1 MFILDNSGEGYLPVG
16 RIKQVLNMHGI
27 KISLG
32 QVMDLTDEA
41 SINEKG
47 ESNYLEIMSL
57 LMGEEA
63 IGTYVYRIAKQA
75 PDAFSPSVKDKY
87 VDGVR
92 KSAELSESSADSS
105 FSSMSMQAAYIT
117 IPEIQT
123 MMGNIKAQLKVKRH
137 KKTQKTI
144 SFEEFSANEESFE

>member
-1 MFILDNSGEGYLPVG
+1 MFILDNSGEGYLPVA

-32 QVMDLTDEA
+32 RVMDLTDEA

-63 IGTYVYRIAKQA
+63 IGTYVYRIAK
-75 PDAFSPSVKDKY
+75 
-87 VDGVR
+87 
-92 KSAELSESSADSS
+92 
-105 FSSMSMQAAYIT
+105 
-117 IPEIQT
+117 
-123 MMGNIKAQLKVKRH
+123 
-137 KKTQKTI
+137 
-144 SFEEFSANEESFE
+144 